1 MAEYYK
7 YKPRDP
13 QAQINW
19 AEVGSNFSN
28 ILKDEAEFRE
38 NKKAAIDEATRNFQK
53 ELNNVPQ
60 GESATIGEWG
70 LNYSAD
76 AQKQMLMVEK
86 LLKSGKLKPR
96 DYTVMRQNLVDGTE
110 EAFSLIEDYQAVY
123 KTKMERFKSDD
134 IANSSQLL
142 ETWLME
148 QAEGFGNF
156 NKSQLVINN
165 ETSKVSAAFKKL
177 NPDTGV
183 MEISG
188 NPNDLVSVSSL
199 KGQILAEYDEYDME
213 GTTSEFIENTGA
225 WTSVSKI
232 RGSQMSAGQIITSI
246 SPFDKKITKEDRE
259 KLGLTDDDAEAIN
272 YYLEAEDA
280 YIGGVLSSNG
290 GLNTTSILTENVG
303 RFKKK
308 DGTFANYDFTYDVD
322 EAKADGS
329 LILMTRE
336 GGVNRP
342 VFDEKINPNAKNQ
355 VETATAAM
363 RNSMRNKASQS
374 KENQNVNDWQ
384 RPTAPTASSITRD
397 QNKKDNQS
405 FVGNVAALWYGTQAE
420 LDTASNYLES
430 TNDKIQHITRDS
442 GGVIIT
448 FNDGTTPKRLP
459 FTRDDGSRVPQD
471 EFIVKNANYFLQQK
485 DTIKDIPTILSS
497 SSLDLTRDFSVESAY
512 TKYVDEQYA
521 SQGDD
526 YTRVA
531 LKKAEEKG
539 LTSATVF
546 KVDDENA
553 SIGYVESLIETLPGL
568 IGYTVTEG
576 GTNPLTD
583 EIILKDNKGKEVK
596 RFNLDANNVFGESF
610 TEEKGAEYM
619 SYLVELSKSK
629 QTSAQLSDYIGND
642 MSAPTVVDYV
652 PTYYNKNQMTAEEK
666 KEYYRNLKKPKVQ

>member
-384 RPTAPTASSITRD
+384 RPTAPTASSIKRNQDKT
-397 QNKKDNQS
+397 DNQS

-420 LDTASNYLES
+420 LDTAANYLES
-430 TNDKIQHITRDS
+430 TNDNIQNITRDS

-497 SSLDLTRDFSVESAY
+497 SSLDLT
-512 TKYVDEQYA
+512 
-521 SQGDD
+521 
-526 YTRVA
+526 
-531 LKKAEEKG
+531 KG

-546 KVDDENA
+546 KVDDEDA
-553 SIGYVESLIETLPGL
+553 SIGYVESLINTLPGL
-568 IGYTVTEG
+568 SGYTVTEG
-576 GTNPLTD
+576 GTNPATD
-583 EIILKDNKGKEVK
+583 EIILKHNNKEIK
-596 RFNLDANNVFGESF
+596 RFNLDKSSSF

-652 PTYYNKNQMTAEEK
+652 PTYFNKNQMTAEQK

>member
-60 GESATIGEWG
+60 GESTTIGEWG

-86 LLKSGKLKPR
+86 LLKSGQLKPR

-123 KTKMERFKSDD
+123 KKKMERFKSDD

-156 NKSQLVINN
+156 SKSQLVINN

-199 KGQILAEYDEYDME
+199 RGQILAEYDEYDME

-225 WTSVSKI
+225 WTSISKI
-232 RGSQMSAGQIITSI
+232 RGSRLSAGQIITTI

-342 VFDEKINPNAKNQ
+342 VFDEKINPNAKQQ

-363 RNSMRNKASQS
+363 RNSMRNKANQAKQS
-374 KENQNVNDWQ
+374 QNVNDW
-384 RPTAPTASSITRD
+384 
-397 QNKKDNQS
+397 K
-405 FVGNVAALWYGTQAE
+405 ALPINPYET
-420 LDTASNYLES
+420 
-430 TNDKIQHITRDS
+430 S
-442 GGVIIT
+442 GGDPDNVPNRGNFHTSKGYWIT
-448 FNDGTTPKRLP
+448 E
-459 FTRDDGSRVPQD
+459 Q
-471 EFIVKNANYFLQQK
+471 
-485 DTIKDIPTILSS
+485 LSGIG
-497 SSLDLTRDFSVESAY
+497 LARDF
-512 TKYVDEQYA
+512 TKDPFKD
-521 SQGDD
+521 GDD
-526 YTRVA
+526 VVIAKQLEDRFGKNGTSPLGITAEPIGGLSNIVRV
-531 LKKAEEKG
+531 
-539 LTSATVF
+539 
-546 KVDDENA
+546 
-553 SIGYVESLIETLPGL
+553 TLPGQTP
-568 IGYTVTEG
+568 IEISTNNYTKEG
-576 GTNPLTD
+576 GLNERNKLTSYIQIGTRKFD
-583 EIILKDNKGKEVK
+583 EGNAKKYGWE
-596 RFNLDANNVFGESF
+596 RENLDKFGYVIDPATKTSFNPENVPDDEVP
-610 TEEKGAEYM
+610 M
-619 SYLVELSKSK
+619 S
-629 QTSAQLSDYIGND
+629 G
-642 MSAPTVVDYV
+642 
-652 PTYYNKNQMTAEEK
+652 YYQAKKNQTEFNK
-666 KEYYRNLKKPKVQ
+666 KIADINRLPNK